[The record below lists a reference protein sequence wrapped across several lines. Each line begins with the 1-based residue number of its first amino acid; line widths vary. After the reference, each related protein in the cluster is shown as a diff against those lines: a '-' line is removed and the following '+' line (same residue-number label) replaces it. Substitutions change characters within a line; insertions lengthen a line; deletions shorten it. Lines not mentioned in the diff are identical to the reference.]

1 MKRLTVFPQKNEKFW
16 REARWGEPVYI
27 TVTLERSDN
36 HWDKTVHIIVTL
48 ERSDNQGSR
57 PVQARVLF
65 SKMQSSR
72 NKRVMRPPPDGVV
85 ATEAS
90 GAGGGAGQSLGG
102 ASREKR
108 VRGDGQP
115 CCCPPGTPAART
127 CQECIV
133 PLLSAGSV
141 ALPASIVA
149 EIMAEG
155 DTDTMGT
162 ACTVLRQRSIIFK
175 AMTLST
181 AWAAFSLRQVHKA
194 LVHHVTSLRRY
205 AVEENT
211 ARMLNRLR
219 RWRELLCG
227 SAWGNPFASMS
238 SEIHQPLY
246 VVDELKINTE
256 YGSFSRCEQGR
267 AYNGRHFQPLD
278 PVWLAEA
285 EDRRVARGVLPSKLL
300 SRRYT
305 IRAAVRR
312 VGMETTV
319 VRWVSDPAFV
329 PGLCPRTHVTDCL
342 GAVSGDGNVCK

>member
-1 MKRLTVFPQKNEKFW
+1 MFFSNGFSNNNGLPSFRRQNQIKSFNKVQSKVVKRLTVFSPQKNEKFW
-16 REARWGEPVYI
+16 REARWDDPVYI

-65 SKMQSSR
+65 SKMQSS
-72 NKRVMRPPPDGVV
+72 
-85 ATEAS
+85 
-90 GAGGGAGQSLGG
+90 
-102 ASREKR
+102 KR

-205 AVEENT
+205 AVGENT

-219 RWRELLCG
+219 RRRELLCG

-278 PVWLAEA
+278 PGWLAEA

-312 VGMETTV
+312 VGMETNV
-319 VRWVSDPAFV
+319 VRWFSDPAFV